1 MNSKTSPTS
10 SRTDHAALLRLILLF
25 TFTLSAGAQSSLSWT
40 NNLLTF
46 RDARIPGGSLDIFY
60 LEAFCRPGGHERN
73 WSLTRVPH
81 QTRLIDSAAD
91 ASELRFK
98 SVIGTNFVV
107 LHEVR
112 TRTNGLEMTFL
123 LSNHGTDPI
132 DLQWF
137 QPACIR
143 VDRFTGRDQ
152 ATYTQ
157 RSFVFTAAGRTP
169 LDRIRRTTEAL
180 YTGGQVYLPPW
191 IQPLDA
197 NPRPV
202 SLDRITN
209 GIIGCVSADDRQILA
224 VASDRTFE
232 LFEGVYVCLHS
243 DPWIGGL
250 KPGESRR
257 IRQILYLIP
266 NDPALLLRC
275 YQEDFPQS
283 GNRW

>member
-1 MNSKTSPTS
+1 LNSKTSPTS
-10 SRTDHAALLRLILLF
+10 SRTDSFRFLRLILFLAF
-25 TFTLSAGAQSSLSWT
+25 AGSVGAQSSLSWT

-46 RDARIPGGSLDIFY
+46 RDPRIPGGSLDIFY

-81 QTRLIDSAAD
+81 QTRLIATAAD
-91 ASELRFK
+91 TSELRFHTTIDPDF
-98 SVIGTNFVV
+98 SV

-123 LSNHGTDPI
+123 LSNHGTNVL

-152 ATYTQ
+152 SGYTA
-157 RSFVFTAAGRTP
+157 RSFVFTSAGLTP
-169 LDRIRRTTEAL
+169 LDRTRRTTEAL

-191 IQPLDA
+191 IQPIDA

-209 GIIGCVSADDRQILA
+209 GIIGCISADDRQILA

-250 KPGESRR
+250 QHGESRR

-275 YQEDFPQS
+275 YQEDFPHT